1 MSLIAKI
8 QQQSLLQNKLQAQL
22 AEMSYQ
28 AVNGTRQS
36 ARNFRE
42 GTFEIGKMHFNTP
55 QDRITKEMIMD
66 YQQAQQERHYV
77 DDAGNAL
84 KYEPTGLKDIPNVED
99 LLEKYVPI
107 DFKPAGSIPLGGPVD
122 EADLRDYKNQLR
134 GLYNDLEKMKTTKLK
149 QKQQTV
155 INVQKKLLIAKERV
169 QDKIEDMTEVGGQ
182 IDIHKNK
189 LQDIQDE
196 LDALKASASMTSS
209 PGASTLERQLLKEKS
224 EEEATLVALVRRLK
238 GVLATELVDAENE
251 VIRLDNA
258 VLRFQQDVED
268 YKTNELANK
277 EKEIEDANLVFT
289 QAQENFKENQDA
301 MQIVKNK
308 NKNIAQQYTDT
319 FNMANRDR
327 YSVQQDPN
335 ESDQDYLN
343 RIKQIES
350 QPYDVNIF
358 KEKATNEGNL
368 KLMANLRNSLRDEV
382 KITEIVKSFV
392 PEEVFI
398 INTNWQAI
406 QEQLKIKFGINN
418 PNISVKDYHDEII
431 NVVDTLQNK
440 PFGTVLLPSDTTASG
455 SYSTTTKPTGPA
467 TPLLHGDG
475 SASDF
480 AMTVENNSLYI
491 KNIHE
496 QKALW
501 IKIGTKPPSRN
512 HVMFSV
518 NTNNERNFKV
528 FKFTGNDKY
537 AFKKMLEE
545 LKLNINTNKDIR
557 DQLFGTSSNKDSIYT
572 FLKNTIKLAS
582 VVAKSDIVENNI
594 TMYGWGL
601 NKEVITK
608 HAKFGKNI
616 ILLDKLYYKN
626 VLSIK
631 DKKMHSIE
639 HLPNVKVS
647 DTLADIIINMC
658 KNERPTKE
666 TLDSLNSDERKL
678 FDLLLYVSGL
688 GKSIGKGIDNKK
700 DTIIKELKQRFKI
713 TEAEIRAGNNNP
725 VVKSELKEIVNKLI
739 LYNVISQ
746 NNGKNY
752 LKQF

>member
-84 KYEPTGLKDIPNVED
+84 KYEPTGLKYIPNVED

-107 DFKPAGSIPLGGPVD
+107 DFTIPGFLPHGGPVD

-149 QKQQTV
+149 QREQAV
-155 INVQKKLLIAKERV
+155 INVQKRLLTAKERV
-169 QDKIEDMTEVGGQ
+169 QEQIENMKEVEQELVRHKEKLRDIEDE
-182 IDIHKNK
+182 IN
-189 LQDIQDE
+189 
-196 LDALKASASMTSS
+196 AFKASAAISGS
-209 PGASTLERQLLKEKS
+209 PGASAVLKKLLKEEA
-224 EEEATLVALVRRLK
+224 EEQSAITSLERHLT
-238 GVLATELVDAENE
+238 GVLARELVNEENE
-251 VIRLDNA
+251 VIRLENA
-258 VLRFQQDVED
+258 ILKYQQDVED
-268 YKTNELANK
+268 YKTNELAKK

-301 MQIVKNK
+301 MKIVKNK
-308 NKNIAQQYTDT
+308 NKNIVQQYTDT

-335 ESDQDYLN
+335 ESEQDYLN

-368 KLMANLRNSLRDEV
+368 KLMSNLRNSLRDEV

-398 INTNWQAI
+398 INTNWKAI

-418 PNISVKDYHDEII
+418 PNISVKDYHDEIKD
-431 NVVDTLQNK
+431 VVETLQTK
-440 PFGTVLLPSDTTASG
+440 PFGTTLLPADSAAKSAGAT
-455 SYSTTTKPTGPA
+455 STPIGPT
-467 TPLLHGDG
+467 TPLTHDDG
-475 SASDF
+475 TPSDF
-480 AMTVENNSLYI
+480 ITTVENDALYI
-491 KNIHE
+491 
-496 QKALW
+496 Q
-501 IKIGTKPPSRN
+501 
-512 HVMFSV
+512 
-518 NTNNERNFKV
+518 NTAVGE
-528 FKFTGNDKY
+528 
-537 AFKKMLEE
+537 A
-545 LKLNINTNKDIR
+545 IW
-557 DQLFGTSSNKDSIYT
+557 
-572 FLKNTIKLAS
+572 IKLAAKTAKG
-582 VVAKSDIVENNI
+582 VVYVVFSDRNAVDSFKTFKFSGTDKFAYKEMLKEFKLSDTSNLDIKRQLLGSSNIKDWVITHLKKTLPVVQAKNVIVQGV
-594 TMYGWGL
+594 TMVGAGL
-601 NKEVITK
+601 LPNKEVITK

-666 TLDSLNSDERKL
+666 TLDSLDTSERQL

-700 DTIIKELKQRFKI
+700 DTIIKELKQRFKLV
-713 TEAEIRAGNNNP
+713 EAEIQAGNNNP
-725 VVKSELKEIVNKLI
+725 VVKAELKEIVNKLV

-746 NNGKNY
+746 NNGKKY